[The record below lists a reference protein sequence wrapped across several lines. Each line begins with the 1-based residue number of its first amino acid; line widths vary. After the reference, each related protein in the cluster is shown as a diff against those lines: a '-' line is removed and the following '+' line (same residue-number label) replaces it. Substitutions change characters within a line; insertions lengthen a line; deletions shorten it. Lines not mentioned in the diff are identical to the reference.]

1 MVRRAVLVVAFFV
14 GETASFLTVHVK
26 KGRDLI
32 EIEKAMEFD
41 CNACIWRVAGD
52 AVPVR
57 RSAECT
63 AVLEAIASPEDD
75 GPDYATDF
83 RPWLIPHPRA

>member
-1 MVRRAVLVVAFFV
+1 
-14 GETASFLTVHVK
+14 
-26 KGRDLI
+26 
-32 EIEKAMEFD
+32 MEFD
-41 CNACIWRVAGD
+41 RNACIWRVAGD

-57 RSAECT
+57 RSAERT

>member
-1 MVRRAVLVVAFFV
+1 
-14 GETASFLTVHVK
+14 
-26 KGRDLI
+26 
-32 EIEKAMEFD
+32 MEFD
-41 CNACIWRVAGD
+41 RNACIWRVAGD

-75 GPDYATDF
+75 GPDYATNLRF
-83 RPWLIPHPRA
+83 WLIPHPPT